1 MQGEKKVKMTFFG
14 LAKLC
19 GHRRVKTFDI
29 SYLSPKLK
37 ENFDG
42 NIAEKFNTK
51 DDVYALG
58 VTLGKLMLKVNDE

>member
-1 MQGEKKVKMTFFG
+1 MTFFG

-19 GHRRVKTFDI
+19 NERHLRSNEL

-37 ENFDG
+37 EQFQEQIEDLFDS
-42 NIAEKFNTK
+42 K

-58 VTLGKLMLKVNDE
+58 IVLGKMLLKNHDEEVI